1 MWVCITQQNSSR
13 KIFSH
18 YISFFS
24 EHNPLHY
31 PAIIPNKMAVT
42 LSTREKILD
51 YGMYMTMM
59 SMILDYLFMD
69 KPTTLIV
76 KSFGNSK

>member
-1 MWVCITQQNSSR
+1 
-13 KIFSH
+13 
-18 YISFFS
+18 
-24 EHNPLHY
+24 
-31 PAIIPNKMAVT
+31 MAVT
-42 LSTREKILD
+42 ISTREKILD

-59 SMILDYLFMD
+59 SMILDHLFMD